1 MNGTTAMNGIK
12 LNKTFIK
19 EINENPGELC
29 QCIVLVFTIMKLARK
44 AEIPSAL
51 DSQAWSTRRFQVQAV

>member
-29 QCIVLVFTIMKLARK
+29 QCIVFSIYNNEAGKK
-44 AEIPSAL
+44 S
-51 DSQAWSTRRFQVQAV
+51 